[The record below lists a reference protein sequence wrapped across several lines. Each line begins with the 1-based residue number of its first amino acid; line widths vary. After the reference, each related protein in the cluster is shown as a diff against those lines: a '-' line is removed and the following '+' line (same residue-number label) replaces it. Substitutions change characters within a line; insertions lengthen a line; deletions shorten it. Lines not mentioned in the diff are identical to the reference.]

1 MKTKN
6 NHINYIE
13 LKANNLETTKAFY
26 NQAFGW
32 VFIDYGPTYVSFKE
46 SGVAGGFEKTE
57 DTIVNSVLVVLYH
70 EDIDS
75 IKEKIIKAGG
85 KISKVIFS
93 FPGGRRFHF
102 LDPSGNELAVWTDK

>member
-1 MKTKN
+1 MKAKN
-6 NHINYIE
+6 NYIDYIE
-13 LKANNLETTKAFY
+13 FKANNLETTKTFY

-32 VFIDYGPTYVSFKE
+32 VFTDYGPAYASFKE

-70 EDIDS
+70 DDIES
-75 IKEKIIKAGG
+75 IMDKIIEVGG
-85 KISKVIFS
+85 RISKEIFS

-102 LDPSGNELAVWTDK
+102 LDPSRNELAVWTDK